1 MLEIRLLGLFSVE
14 IDGNPIEIPSRPA
27 QSLLAYLVLNSGTAQ
42 RREKL
47 AGMFWPDATEAN
59 ARSNLRHALW
69 RIRKVLG
76 TNPQTGQ
83 DYLHADD
90 LTITFETHDDCWID
104 TTILEQKSGE
114 SGSTDTLMEVL
125 SMYRGELLPGFYDEW
140 VVLERE
146 RLQAIFERK
155 MQTLLERLLEARRW
169 PEVLEW
175 GERWIAQGHTPEPAY
190 RALMMAHSGLGDRS
204 SMVAAYQ
211 RCVEALRQELS
222 VEPSE
227 QTRELYERLFKG
239 DMPPLAPPAGLS
251 GQAIGPYRVVE
262 KLGAGGMAEV
272 YKAYQPR
279 LDRYVA
285 LKFIRPDLSEAED
298 FRPRFEREAKLLAKL
313 NHPNIVHIYDFGEQG
328 RQPGAGQTSLCYLAM
343 EYVAGGT
350 LKEWLRSLWQAGRAM
365 TSEQALA
372 ILQQISA
379 ALDYAHDQGIIH
391 RDIKPAN
398 IMLTSDGRALLA
410 DFGIA
415 KLISR
420 AGDTTQTGSTT
431 GTPAYMSPE
440 QISGGANKIG
450 PASDVYSL
458 GMVLYEMLT
467 GQTAFTSDT
476 PMGMMLKQ
484 VQELPPS
491 PSSLNPD
498 LPQAVDRVILKALA
512 KEPAARY
519 QRGGELAQAFQ
530 AALAAPSLNPE
541 AEATLLR
548 SSWWP
553 QWPDESPAP
562 GEPPFKGLQY
572 FDEADADLF
581 FGRELLTTRLVARLV
596 PSPWQG
602 EGQGGGHFLAIVGA
616 SGSGKSSLVRAGL
629 IPALRRGEPLSD
641 GSLPPEGS
649 TRWPIHVITPT
660 THPLESL
667 AASLTHDSES
677 VTATATLMDDL
688 ARDPRSLHLYVRR
701 LLSQVA
707 GGQGSGGAEE
717 ISPPPLHPSAPPRL
731 LLVVDQFEELFTL
744 CRDEAE
750 RQAFVDNLLTAAGSI
765 KKDEGRGMKDENFSS
780 PPRLP
785 ARFASPPTLVVITL
799 RADFYAHCAQYD
811 HLREALARQQEYIGP
826 MNTAELRRAIEE
838 PAKQG
843 GWIFEPGLV
852 DFLLEEV
859 GTEPGALP
867 LLSHALLETWQRRRG
882 RTLTFGGYRES
893 GGVRGAIAKTADRVW
908 NQLEPTE
915 QAIARNIFLRLTELG
930 EGTQDTRRRVA
941 RSELEALTAADQ
953 RPPTAKKT
961 PSLTLP
967 LKGGGDA
974 SSPSPSEGPALSEV
988 EWEGRGGGQTPPEAQ
1003 PKGQRLTPV
1012 PDPPSPVTAVLHTL
1026 ADARLI
1032 TTAEDS
1038 VEVAHEALIREWPL
1052 LREWLDENREGLYLH
1067 RHLTEAAQAW
1077 EKLNRD
1083 PGELYR
1089 GARLAQAGE
1098 WAQSHAEEMNALE
1111 RDFLAASQELARQR
1125 EAEREAQRQRELA
1138 AAQKLAETE
1147 QRRAEEQGR
1156 ANRRLRQR
1164 AVFLAGA
1171 LVIAGILAVA
1181 AVIFGQRANQN
1192 EQQALAERAT
1202 AEAEAHNRATAQA
1215 NAETQQREAEK
1226 QARLSTSR
1234 ELAAAAVKNLEVDP
1248 ELSILLALQ
1257 AITTTYAADDGLA
1270 LPEAIDALHQALPAS
1285 RVRLTLTGHTD
1296 LVYIGLFSP
1305 DNTRLVTAD
1314 YNRVSKEGVA
1324 RIWDAATGQVLFTL
1338 PGFILADFKKTD
1350 GGKYLPI
1357 ANFGQGTTITT
1368 WDMTSGQAVGVITVP
1383 VHIDLN
1389 ELVGINLSPDWTR
1402 LIVRHAD
1409 GLVSVWD
1416 ATASTTESKALFNLV
1431 GHTEYVENV
1440 AASPDGTRWA
1450 TASDDG
1456 TARIWEASTGK
1467 LLFTLTGHS
1476 LPVEGVAFSPDG
1488 RYLAT
1493 FGDSMVRVWDAATGE
1508 ERFYFTAGGG
1518 DAIEFSP
1525 DGLHLATVQDTV
1537 VKVWDLTKVLET
1549 DLLPT
1554 LNTDVTDAILEQ
1566 SFWLQGHTGGVL
1578 GITFNSDG
1586 TRLISTGFD
1595 GTARVWDIS
1604 PAGAKE
1610 WLALAGHTGDWDI
1623 RDVTFSPDGLRLATA
1638 SPDLTAKV
1646 WDAATGQ
1653 ELLTLAGHT
1662 GYLFEVTFSPDGTR
1676 LATASTDH
1684 TAKIWDAFTG
1694 QERLTLAGHTDLV
1707 NDVAFSPDGGR
1718 LATAGEDHIAKIWD
1732 AHTGQELL
1740 TLTTHSDFVE
1750 SVAFSPDG
1758 TRLSTGSG
1766 DNTAKI
1772 WDARTGQELFTLTG
1786 HSDTVLDVAFSP
1798 DSTRLATAS
1807 FDGSVKIWQ
1816 VTTGQELLTLTRDQ
1830 YSIWE
1835 VTFSPDGTRLAAASS
1850 GRRVIVWDIA
1860 GALEAGTAT
1869 GKELLTLTSAG
1880 NSVALSPDG
1889 RLLAT
1894 DNPDGGRIQV
1904 YLLSIDELLPLAHSR
1919 LTRTWTPE
1927 ECRQYLHQETCP
1939 AWP

>member
-1 MLEIRLLGLFSVE
+1 MLEIRLLGQFNIE
-14 IDGNPIEIPSRPA
+14 IDGKPIEIPSRPA

-47 AGMFWPDATEAN
+47 AGMFWPDAAEAN

-83 DYLHADD
+83 DYLNADD
-90 LTITFETHDDCWID
+90 LTITFETHDECWID

-114 SGSTDTLMEVL
+114 SGSTDALMEVL

-169 PEVLEW
+169 PETLEW

-204 SMVAAYQ
+204 SMVAVYH
-211 RCVEALRQELS
+211 RCVDALRQELG

-239 DMPPLAPPAGLS
+239 DIPPLTPSAGLS

-398 IMLTSDGRALLA
+398 IMLTSDGRSLLA

-440 QISGGANKIG
+440 QISGGADKIG

-467 GQTAFTSDT
+467 GQTAFSSDT

-484 VQELPPS
+484 VQELPPP

-498 LPQAVDRVILKALA
+498 LPQAVDTVILKALA

-519 QRGGELAQAFQ
+519 QRGGELAQALQ
-530 AALAAPSLNPE
+530 AALAAPSPNP
-541 AEATLLR
+541 EATLLR
-548 SSWWP
+548 GSWWP
-553 QWPDESPAP
+553 QWPDESPTP

-572 FDEADADLF
+572 FDQADADLF
-581 FGRELLTTRLVARLV
+581 FGRELLTAQLGARLS

-602 EGQGGGHFLAIVGA
+602 EGWGGGHFLAIVGA

-641 GSLPPEGS
+641 GSLTPEDS

-660 THPLESL
+660 AHPLESL

-688 ARDPRSLHLYVRR
+688 ARDPRSLHLYARR
-701 LLSQVA
+701 LLGKIA
-707 GGQGSGGAEE
+707 GGQGSGGAGE
-717 ISPPPLHPSAPPRL
+717 ISPPPLRPPAPPQL

-750 RQAFVDNLLTAAGSI
+750 RRAFVDNLLIAAGVPNSI
-765 KKDEGRGMKDENFSS
+765 ENPKSKIEI
-780 PPRLP
+780 RTI
-785 ARFASPPTLVVITL
+785 AVITL

-838 PAKQG
+838 PARQG

-908 NQLEPTE
+908 SQLGPEE

-930 EGTQDTRRRVA
+930 EGTQDTRRRVPRA
-941 RSELEALTAADQ
+941 ELEALTTADR
-953 RPPTAKKT
+953 RPQTAEE
-961 PSLTLP
+961 SN
-967 LKGGGDA
+967 
-974 SSPSPSEGPALSEV
+974 SEQPAV
-988 EWEGRGGGQTPPEAQ
+988 GGQ
-1003 PKGQRLTPV
+1003 
-1012 PDPPSPVTAVLHTL
+1012 PSAVASVLHTL
-1026 ADARLI
+1026 ANARLI

-1052 LREWLDENREGLYLH
+1052 LRQWLDENREGLYLH

-1077 EKLNRD
+1077 AKLNRD

-1089 GARLAQAGE
+1089 GARLAQASE
-1098 WAQSHAEEMNALE
+1098 WAQSHAEAMNALE

-1125 EAEREAQRQRELA
+1125 EAEREAQRQRELE

-1147 QRRAEEQGR
+1147 QRRAEEQGQ

-1164 AVFLAGA
+1164 ALFLAGA
-1171 LVIAGILAVA
+1171 LVIAGILAVV
-1181 AVIFGQRANQN
+1181 AVVFGQQASQN

-1202 AEAEAHNRATAQA
+1202 AEAEAHSRATAQT
-1215 NAETQQREAEK
+1215 NAETQQREAER

-1257 AITTTYAADDGLA
+1257 AVTTTYAVDGLA
-1270 LPEAIDALHQALPAS
+1270 LPEALDALHQALPAS

-1296 LVYIGLFSP
+1296 VVYGGGFSP
-1305 DNTRLVTAD
+1305 DDTRLVTAD

-1324 RIWDAATGQVLFTL
+1324 RIWDAATGQMLFSR
-1338 PGFILADFKKTD
+1338 PGFILADFRKTD
-1350 GGKYLPI
+1350 GGKHLPI
-1357 ANFGQGTTITT
+1357 ANFGQVTTITM
-1368 WDMTSGQAVGVITVP
+1368 WDITTGQAMGVITMP

-1389 ELVGINLSPDWTR
+1389 EQVGISLSPDWTR

-1416 ATASTTESKALFNLV
+1416 ATVSATKSKALFNLV
-1431 GHTEYVENV
+1431 GHKEYVEDIDF
-1440 AASPDGTRWA
+1440 SPDGTHLA
-1450 TASDDG
+1450 TVSYDG
-1456 TARIWEASTGK
+1456 TARIWEAGTGK
-1467 LLFTLTGHS
+1467 LLFTLTGHTNT
-1476 LPVEGVAFSPDG
+1476 VRGVAFSPDG

-1493 FGDSMVRVWDAATGE
+1493 FGDSMVRVWDAATGKE
-1508 ERFYFTAGGG
+1508 LFYFNAGGG
-1518 DAIEFSP
+1518 GGIEFSP
-1525 DGLHLATVQDTV
+1525 DGLHLATVQDTTI
-1537 VKVWDLTKVLET
+1537 KIWNLTPVLQT
-1549 DLLPT
+1549 NLLSA
-1554 LNTDVTDAILEQ
+1554 LNTDVTDAIKNQGL
-1566 SFWLQGHTGGVL
+1566 WLQGHTGGVL
-1578 GITFNSDG
+1578 DITFNSNG

-1610 WLALAGHTGDWDI
+1610 WLTLAGHDSFWDI
-1623 RDVTFSPDGLRLATA
+1623 TDVAFSPDGIRLATA
-1638 SPDLTAKV
+1638 SPDLTAKI
-1646 WDAATGQ
+1646 WDAATGR
-1653 ELLTLAGHT
+1653 ELVTLVGHSE
-1662 GYLFEVTFSPDGTR
+1662 GLYEVTFSPDGTR
-1676 LATASTDH
+1676 LATASADH
-1684 TAKIWDAFTG
+1684 TARIWDARTG
-1694 QERLTLAGHTDLV
+1694 QELLTLTGHTDLV
-1707 NDVAFSPDGGR
+1707 NDVAYSPDGAY
-1718 LATAGEDHIAKIWD
+1718 LATAGEDH
-1732 AHTGQELL
+1732 
-1740 TLTTHSDFVE
+1740 
-1750 SVAFSPDG
+1750 
-1758 TRLSTGSG
+1758 
-1766 DNTAKI
+1766 TAKI
-1772 WDARTGQELFTLTG
+1772 WDARTGQELLTLTAHGNFVESVAYSPDGTYLATGSGDDTAKIWDARTGQEIFTLTG
-1786 HSDTVLDVAFSP
+1786 YPDTVFDVA
-1798 DSTRLATAS
+1798 
-1807 FDGSVKIWQ
+1807 
-1816 VTTGQELLTLTRDQ
+1816 
-1830 YSIWE
+1830 
-1835 VTFSPDGTRLAAASS
+1835 FSPDGTRLATASVDGIKVWQTATGEELFSLTRDQYAINEVAFSLDGTRLAGASS
-1850 GRRVIVWDIA
+1850 GSRVIVWDIS
-1860 GALEAGTAT
+1860 GVLEDGTIQAQ
-1869 GKELLTLTSAG
+1869 ELLTLPSEGAT
-1880 NSVALSPDG
+1880 VAFSPDG

-1894 DNPDGGRIQV
+1894 GNDSDTTGRV
-1904 YLLSIDELLPLAHSR
+1904 YLLHTDELLPLARSR

-1927 ECRQYLHQETCP
+1927 ECRQYLHRETCP
-1939 AWP
+1939 AGP

>member
-47 AGMFWPDATEAN
+47 AGMFWPDAAEAN

-83 DYLHADD
+83 DYLNADD

-114 SGSTDTLMEVL
+114 SGSTDALMEVL
-125 SMYRGELLPGFYDEW
+125 SIYRGELLPGFYDEW

-211 RCVEALRQELS
+211 RCVEALRQELG

-239 DMPPLAPPAGLS
+239 DMPPLTPPAGLS

-379 ALDYAHDQGIIH
+379 ALDYAHEQGIIH

-398 IMLTSDGRALLA
+398 IMLTADGRALLA

-562 GEPPFKGLQY
+562 GEPSFKGLQY

-602 EGQGGGHFLAIVGA
+602 EGWGGGHFLAIVGA

-660 THPLESL
+660 AHPLESL

-717 ISPPPLHPSAPPRL
+717 ISPPPLHPSAPSRL

-750 RQAFVDNLLTAAGSI
+750 RRAFVDNLLIAAGVPNSI
-765 KKDEGRGMKDENFSS
+765 ENPKSKIEN
-780 PPRLP
+780 RTI
-785 ARFASPPTLVVITL
+785 AVITL

-908 NQLEPTE
+908 SQLGPEE

-941 RSELEALTAADQ
+941 RSELEALTTADQ

-967 LKGGGDA
+967 LAGGGDA
-974 SSPSPSEGPALSEV
+974 SSRSPSEGPVLSEV
-988 EWEGRGGGQTPPEAQ
+988 EGEGRGGGQTPPEAQ

-1012 PDPPSPVTAVLHTL
+1012 PDPSSPVTAVLHTL

-1125 EAEREAQRQRELA
+1125 EAEREAQRQRELE

-1171 LVIAGILAVA
+1171 LVIAGLLAVV
-1181 AVIFGQRANQN
+1181 AVIFGQQARQN

-1270 LPEAIDALHQALPAS
+1270 LPEALDALHQALPAS
-1285 RVRLTLTGHTD
+1285 RVRLTLAGHTD
-1296 LVYIGLFSP
+1296 FVYWGLFSP
-1305 DNTRLVTAD
+1305 DDTRLATSD
-1314 YNRVSKEGVA
+1314 ISGVSKV
-1324 RIWDAATGQVLFTL
+1324 WDAETGQELFTIPGYDVAFSLDDEGKRVVTVGTGQV
-1338 PGFILADFKKTD
+1338 
-1350 GGKYLPI
+1350 
-1357 ANFGQGTTITT
+1357 TTITT
-1368 WDMTSGQAVGVITVP
+1368 WSVVNGQAVNTVP
-1383 VHIDLN
+1383 VQVDTEEKSFWLTPN
-1389 ELVGINLSPDWTR
+1389 WTR
-1402 LIVRHAD
+1402 LTVWESD
-1409 GLVSVWD
+1409 GTGSVWD
-1416 ATASTTESKALFNLV
+1416 ATKSAAQPEPLFQLV
-1431 GHTEYVENV
+1431 GHTD
-1440 AASPDGTRWA
+1440 ALQDMAFSPDGTRWA

-1467 LLFTLTGHS
+1467 LLFTSTGYTS
-1476 LPVEGVAFSPDG
+1476 KVDGVAFSPDG

-1493 FGDSMVRVWDAATGE
+1493 CGDGIVKIWDVVTGE
-1508 ERFYFTAGGG
+1508 EQFNFTVGGG
-1518 DAIEFSP
+1518 GHIAFSR
-1525 DGLHLATVQDTV
+1525 DGLHLATVQQTV
-1537 VKVWDLTKVLET
+1537 VKVWDLTTVFQS
-1549 DLLPT
+1549 DLLSV

-1566 SFWLQGHTGGVL
+1566 SFWLEGHTDFVRGL
-1578 GITFNSDG
+1578 AFNSDG
-1586 TRLISTGFD
+1586 THLITASDD
-1595 GTARVWDIS
+1595 GTARVWNIS

-1610 WLALAGHTGDWDI
+1610 WLTLAGHTGYRTLD
-1623 RDVTFSPDGLRLATA
+1623 DVEFSPDGTRLATA
-1638 SPDLTAKV
+1638 NFDRTARI

-1662 GYLFEVTFSPDGTR
+1662 GGLFEVTFSPDGKR

-1684 TAKIWDAFTG
+1684 TVKIWDAATGEELFT
-1694 QERLTLAGHTDLV
+1694 LTGHTDYV
-1707 NDVAFSPDGGR
+1707 IDVAFSYDGTR
-1718 LATAGEDHIAKIWD
+1718 LATASGDHTAKIWD
-1732 AHTGQELL
+1732 AHTGQELF
-1740 TLTTHSDFVE
+1740 TLAAHNIFLE
-1750 SVAFSPDG
+1750 SVAYSPDG
-1758 TRLSTGSG
+1758 AYLATGSG
-1766 DNTAKI
+1766 DRTAKI
-1772 WDARTGQELFTLTG
+1772 WDARTGRELFTLA
-1786 HSDTVLDVAFSP
+1786 SPDTVYDVAFSP
-1798 DSTRLATAS
+1798 DGTYLATAS
-1807 FDGSVKIWQ
+1807 VDGIKIWQ
-1816 VTTGQELLTLTRDQ
+1816 TATGQELFSLARDQ
-1830 YSIWE
+1830 FSIWA
-1835 VTFSPDGTRLAAASS
+1835 VAFSPDGTRLAAASG
-1850 GRRVIVWDIA
+1850 GRRVIVWDIS
-1860 GALEAGTAT
+1860 GVLEGSTNT
-1869 GKELLTLTSAG
+1869 GQELVTLPSAG
-1880 NSVALSPDG
+1880 NSVAFSPDG

-1894 DNPDGGRIQV
+1894 DSDTDSTARV
-1904 YLLSIDELLPLAHSR
+1904 YILPIDELLPLARSR
-1919 LTRTWTPE
+1919 LTRTWTLE